1 MRKKLG
7 NIILVLILLVGV
19 GLLVY
24 PTFSDWWNSFHQT
37 RAIAGYTAQVANMDK
52 EDFDRMW
59 AEAEAFNEYLKQKP
73 GRFMLTDEEID
84 RYNSILDVTGT
95 GIMGYIDI
103 PSIKVS
109 LPIYH
114 GTDEAV
120 LQIAIGHITGTS
132 FPIGGEGTHC
142 AVSGHRGLPSAKLF
156 TDIDQLQAGDK
167 FLLQILDR
175 TLTYEVDQIRIVL
188 PQELQDLEIDPYQDF
203 CTLITCTPYG
213 VNTHRLLVRGHRV
226 DNDNTDASRVTADAM
241 RFEPVIVAP
250 LVAAPILFILLIYL
264 LISTSKWNRRRKA
277 HRSKDELQDA
287 IGQIA
292 SEDVTAEDLMEGRVA
307 LPAVKPKKTRKPARP
322 AKTAKPA
329 GPDEPKAPDKP
340 AESEMPAEPEKPET
354 PEKATEPEAMKTPE
368 RPAETGEPENM
379 ETAETAGKPEKPEIA
394 EKTEQPVKK
403 KKKRIRIRFKK

>member
-1 MRKKLG
+1 MRRRIS
-7 NIILVLILLVGV
+7 NIILTVVLLVGI

-37 RAIAGYTAQVANMDK
+37 RAIAGYMAEVANMDK

-59 AEAEAFNEYLKQKP
+59 AEAEAFNEYLAQSS
-73 GRFMLTDEEID
+73 GRFSLTEEEK
-84 RYNSILDVTGT
+84 RTYNSILDVTGT

-114 GTDEAV
+114 GTDESI
-120 LQIAIGHITGTS
+120 LQIAIGHIEGTS
-132 FPIGGEGTHC
+132 FPIGGEGTHS

-188 PQELQDLEIDPYQDF
+188 PQELQDLQIDPYQDY

-226 DNDNTDASRVTADAM
+226 DNDNTDATRITADAM
-241 RFEPVIVAP
+241 RFEPIIVAP
-250 LVAAPILFILLIYL
+250 LVAAPILLILLIYL
-264 LISTSKWNRRRKA
+264 LISTSRWNRKRKE
-277 HRSKDELQDA
+277 HRSKQELQDV
-287 IGQIA
+287 IEQIA
-292 SEDVTAEDLMEGRVA
+292 TEQSAAGD
-307 LPAVKPKKTRKPARP
+307 
-322 AKTAKPA
+322 
-329 GPDEPKAPDKP
+329 GPDSP
-340 AESEMPAEPEKPET
+340 ES
-354 PEKATEPEAMKTPE
+354 
-368 RPAETGEPENM
+368 
-379 ETAETAGKPEKPEIA
+379 
-394 EKTEQPVKK
+394 
-403 KKKRIRIRFKK
+403 

>member
-7 NIILVLILLVGV
+7 NIILVLILLLGI
-19 GLLVY
+19 GLLAY

-37 RAIAGYTAQVANMDK
+37 RAIAGYTSVVANMDK

-59 AEAEAFNEYLKQKP
+59 AEAEAFNERLRQMP
-73 GRFMLTDEEID
+73 GRFSLTDEEID
-84 RYNSILDVTGT
+84 SYNKILDVTGT

-114 GTDEAV
+114 GTDESI
-120 LQIAIGHITGTS
+120 LQIAIGHIIGTS
-132 FPIGGEGTHC
+132 FPIGGEGSHC

-188 PQELQDLEIDPYQDF
+188 PQELQDLEIDPYQDL

-226 DNDNTDASRVTADAM
+226 DNDTTDETRITADAM

-250 LVAAPILFILLIYL
+250 LVAAPILFILLIYML
-264 LISTSKWNRRRKA
+264 LSTSKWNRNRKR
-277 HRSKDELQDA
+277 HRSRAELQEV
-287 IGQIA
+287 IGRMVNDSDDPGA
-292 SEDVTAEDLMEGRVA
+292 LGVMPDEMDRVA
-307 LPAVKPKKTRKPARP
+307 
-322 AKTAKPA
+322 
-329 GPDEPKAPDKP
+329 
-340 AESEMPAEPEKPET
+340 
-354 PEKATEPEAMKTPE
+354 
-368 RPAETGEPENM
+368 
-379 ETAETAGKPEKPEIA
+379 
-394 EKTEQPVKK
+394 KK
-403 KKKRIRIRFKK
+403 KKKRKKKNKKDSQDGGS